1 MNNTTKILIIVLFSA
16 IVLALFASCSTLAE
30 KAEEPTVVS
39 VSGSG
44 IVYLE
49 ADTVKF
55 SINVNETAET
65 TGEAQQ
71 KTNKKMTQILD
82 LLRKYKIE
90 DENISTTALN
100 FNTDYYW
107 DNGKQVKIGESVS
120 QTVYVTMK
128 NIEDFSALADEL
140 GSQISGISFYNVS
153 FDSTQKIVA
162 SKTAR
167 ELAYQNAL
175 EKAELYAK
183 QAGLEVVR
191 PLTINEGYVSY
202 STANYKRMYE
212 EDMVMAMATAETAP
226 SYGTQT
232 PTGLLSATIDVN
244 VTFELR

>member
-1 MNNTTKILIIVLFSA
+1 MGNTSKKIVIVLLSA
-16 IVLALFASCSTLAE
+16 IVLALFASCSTLSG
-30 KAEEPTVVS
+30 KAEESTVVS

-44 IVYLE
+44 VVYLE

-71 KTNKKMTQILD
+71 KTNMKITQILD
-82 LLRKYKIE
+82 LLRKYEIE

-100 FNTDYYW
+100 FNSEYYW
-107 DNGKQVKIGESVS
+107 DNGKQIKIGESVS

-128 NIEDFSALADEL
+128 NIERFSSLADEL
-140 GSQISGISFYNVS
+140 GAQISGISFYNVS
-153 FDSTQKIVA
+153 FDSTQKVVA

-175 EKAELYAK
+175 EKAELYAR

-202 STANYKRMYE
+202 STANYKRMYD
-212 EDMVMAMATAETAP
+212 EDMVMTMAAAEAAP
-226 SYGTQT
+226 SYGTQA
-232 PTGLLSATIDVN
+232 PSGLLSATIDVS
-244 VTFELR
+244 VTFELK